1 MPGGAPKLVVPRWI
15 QLVALPL
22 IVFGLWAVAG
32 AIRHVIFLFLVA
44 GLIAVLLNPLV
55 RGLGRVWIPRGFA
68 VAFVYLSFAAIVGLS
83 GLALS
88 TVVVDQTKSAAN
100 RVDTYFTEAHG
111 RPRITD
117 AERDVDR
124 FQAWLNRNHLQ
135 RVKVRKPAPRVWTVT
150 CPSGAPMMRFMWL

>member
-100 RVDTYFTEAHG
+100 RVDSYFTEKHG
-111 RPRITD
+111 QPPVTD
-117 AERDVDR
+117 AERDIDR
-124 FQAWLNRNHLQ
+124 FQLWLNRNHLERIHFRRQ
-135 RVKVRKPAPRVWTVT
+135 ALGFLDNAGSKD
-150 CPSGAPMMRFMWL
+150 